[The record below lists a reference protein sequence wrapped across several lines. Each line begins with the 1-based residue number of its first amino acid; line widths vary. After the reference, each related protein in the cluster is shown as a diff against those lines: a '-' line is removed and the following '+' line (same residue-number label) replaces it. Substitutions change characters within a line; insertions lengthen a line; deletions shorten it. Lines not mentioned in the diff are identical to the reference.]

1 MFFHKTSERF
11 ALPKRK
17 LFLLTRRYH
26 AGSYHWSTYTSVP
39 PALVRIRHIQ
49 EKRWNY
55 TVIKW
60 KLPPGGLT
68 LVSKSQTVTLA
79 LVRGKAN

>member
-1 MFFHKTSERF
+1 M
-11 ALPKRK
+11 LD
-17 LFLLTRRYH
+17 
-26 AGSYHWSTYTSVP
+26 STNGPSAPVCHL
-39 PALVRIRHIQ
+39 PALARIRSIQ
-49 EKRWNY
+49 EKCWNY

-79 LVRGKAN
+79 SIKGKANRLLLTVGSELMY